1 MTKNWLLLKYL
12 KMVSLNHEGKYKKV
26 LAEVVKLL
34 KEELEPEKIILFG
47 SRAKGEARPYSDI
60 DLALEGAKPLS
71 LRELRK
77 LKEKIETISW
87 PYFVDLIFLE
97 KTKDE
102 FKNWII
108 KTGITIYE
116 KNRNSLKD

>member
-1 MTKNWLLLKYL
+1 
-12 KMVSLNHEGKYKKV
+12 MVHLSHEEKYKKI

-47 SRAKGEARPYSDI
+47 SRAKGESRPYSDI
-60 DLALEGAKPLS
+60 ELALEGAKSLS
-71 LRELRK
+71 LRK
-77 LKEKIETISW
+77 LKEKLETISW

-102 FKNWII
+102 SKNWII
-108 KTGITIYE
+108 KTGKTIYE